1 VRPLTAYMPIKDFN
15 VGNFV
20 LMRSHDPD
28 LVLLWMGRTEV
39 DVVKDEENE
48 YFKMV

>member
-1 VRPLTAYMPIKDFN
+1 MKPLNTYMPFKDFN

-20 LMRSHDPD
+20 LMRSHDLD
-28 LVLLWMGRTEV
+28 LVLLWMGRTKV